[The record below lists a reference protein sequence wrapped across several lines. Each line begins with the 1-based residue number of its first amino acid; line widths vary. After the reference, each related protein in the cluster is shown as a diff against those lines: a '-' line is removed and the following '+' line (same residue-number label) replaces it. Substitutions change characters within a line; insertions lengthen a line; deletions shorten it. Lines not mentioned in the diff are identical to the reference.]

1 MRSEPLMLFHLKLV
15 AKIALAAGMTAVLC
29 LMVALSFLAGSP
41 GESYHSII
49 RNSAITGE
57 SLGPLMLLASLTL
70 VSLVGVLT
78 WLITLYSSFRIA
90 GPLYRFSQNFK
101 LLIKNHSAKL
111 IELRTGDSLRN
122 QEQHVTQAITGLRD
136 HYAAIEHA
144 SNQAGAALERG
155 DATAYAAAIILIR
168 ELDEKARI

>member
-1 MRSEPLMLFHLKLV
+1 MRSEPLMFFHLKLV

-41 GESYHSII
+41 GESYQAIVRS
-49 RNSAITGE
+49 SAITGE

-90 GPLYRFSQNFK
+90 GPLYRFAQNFK
-101 LLIKNHSAKL
+101 LLTKNHSAKL

-122 QEQHVTQAITGLRD
+122 QEQHVKQAITGLRA
-136 HYAAIEHA
+136 HYAAVEHA
-144 SNQAGAALERG
+144 CDQAGAALERG
-155 DATAYAAAIILIR
+155 DATAYAGAITALR